1 MLPQA
6 PITPPGVT
14 VENLVARR
22 RHPHQT
28 WLQQWSSSHSEAVE
42 HAMELT
48 RERPVDPLS
57 GGQRQRVW
65 ISMVL
70 AQDTDVIF
78 LDEPTTYLDL
88 AHSVDVLELV
98 VPR

>member
-1 MLPQA
+1 
-6 PITPPGVT
+6 
-14 VENLVARR
+14 
-22 RHPHQT
+22 
-28 WLQQWSSSHSEAVE
+28 
-42 HAMELT
+42 MELT

-57 GGQRQRVW
+57 GGRRQRVW